1 MLMLITLLNDGTLIS
16 IGYDNVVPSTYPNV
30 WNLRVVFVVASVLA
44 FIALLSSLLLLY
56 ICLDSWNPGSVFHLL
71 GLTGLSYGQ
80 ITTAIYLKVSI
91 SDFLTLFSART
102 HDGYFYSSSP
112 SWILFIAGVFA
123 LSLSTLLACY
133 WPDSTPDGIPAIG
146 LLRVEPKIF
155 CLFIWLYCLAWWLL
169 QDISKVFTYYLLE
182 RFNVFGIND
191 TLMIRTGLKLDS
203 NEGVRG
209 DDDNGDEEDLQVMKD
224 ERKLLRTSLLN
235 EKKQSNKY

>member
-16 IGYDNVVPSTYPNV
+16 IGYDNVIPSTYPNV
-30 WNLRVVFVVASVLA
+30 WNLRVVFVVSSVLA

-71 GLTGLSYGQ
+71 GLSGLSYGQ

-112 SWILFIAGVFA
+112 SWILLLAALFA
-123 LSLSTLLACY
+123 LSLSTVLACF
-133 WPDSTPDGIPAIG
+133 WPESTPDGIPAIG

-155 CLFIWLYCLAWWLL
+155 CLFIWLYCVLWWFL
-169 QDISKVFTYYLLE
+169 QDISKVFTYFLLQ
-182 RFNVFGIND
+182 RYNIFGIND
-191 TLMIRTGLKLDS
+191 TLMIGTGLKVES
-203 NEGVRG
+203 NEAIK
-209 DDDNGDEEDLQVMKD
+209 DDGDEEDLNVMKD

-235 EKKQSNKY
+235 EKRQSNKY